1 MAVPRGT
8 PEVASSSSCPK
19 ENLSMVRF
27 SWRRVCAVGASAF
40 TLSVAVPAATAG
52 AQAYNYPSMQTP
64 RASTR
69 DYTAGIVGGAGTS
82 FLFQWREGAGK
93 GLHWQLDAGF
103 ADPEGGVDPL
113 LFVGGGLG
121 KELTRATNDQ
131 PLDVLF
137 TAGVGAAFGGNSTV
151 FRVPLGV
158 SVGHTFELEQ
168 NMSLT
173 PFVHPRL
180 SVDACGR
187 CGRNNDSRTNLSANF
202 DVGGHWQVNR
212 QFGVKVSASFSGS
225 DLVGTDET
233 VAIGFNWTPAGLAR
247 R

>member
-1 MAVPRGT
+1 
-8 PEVASSSSCPK
+8 
-19 ENLSMVRF
+19 MVRF
-27 SWRRVCAVGASAF
+27 SWRRVCTVGAAA
-40 TLSVAVPAATAG
+40 LLVCAVAPLETAG

-113 LFVGGGLG
+113 LFVGGSLG
-121 KELTRATNDQ
+121 KELTRATSEQ

-137 TAGVGAAFGGNSTV
+137 TAGVGAAFGGNQTV
-151 FRVPLGV
+151 FRIPVGV

-168 NMSLT
+168 NMALT

-180 SVDACGR
+180 SVDACGS
-187 CGRNNDSRTNLSANF
+187 CGKDKDSRTNLSANF
-202 DVGGHWQVNR
+202 DVGAHWQVNR
-212 QFGVKVSASFSGS
+212 QFGVRVSAGFSGS
-225 DLVGTDET
+225 DLVRTDET
-233 VAIGFNWTPAGLAR
+233 VAIGFNWTPAGLRAR
-247 R
+247 

>member
-1 MAVPRGT
+1 MAC
-8 PEVASSSSCPK
+8 S
-19 ENLSMVRF
+19 
-27 SWRRVCAVGASAF
+27 SWRRLSSAGIAALTLTVGASLAP
-40 TLSVAVPAATAG
+40 LSAVE

-64 RASTR
+64 RASSR

-121 KELTRATNDQ
+121 KEITQARADQ

-137 TAGVGAAFGGNSTV
+137 TAGVGAAFGGNATV

-158 SVGHTFELEQ
+158 SVGHTFELDQ
-168 NMSLT
+168 GMSLT
-173 PFVHPRL
+173 PYVHPRL
-180 SVDACGR
+180 SIDACGS
-187 CGRNNDSRTNLSANF
+187 CGRNRDSRTNLSANF
-202 DVGGHWQVNR
+202 DVGGLWQVNPN
-212 QFGVKVSASFSGS
+212 FGVRVAASFSGS

-233 VAIGFNWTPAGLAR
+233 VGIGFTWTPVALAR

>member
-1 MAVPRGT
+1 MVCSAWQRLSQVSVAAMVLAASAAVSATVVPL
-8 PEVASSSSCPK
+8 E
-19 ENLSMVRF
+19 
-27 SWRRVCAVGASAF
+27 AVGAQAF
-40 TLSVAVPAATAG
+40 
-52 AQAYNYPSMQTP
+52 NYPAMQIP

-69 DYTAGIVGGAGTS
+69 DYTGGIVGGAGTS
-82 FLFQWREGAGK
+82 FLFQWREGAGA

-103 ADPEGGVDPL
+103 ADPKGQVDPL
-113 LFVGGGLG
+113 VFFGGGLG
-121 KELTRATNDQ
+121 KELTRANADQ

-137 TAGVGAAFGGNSTV
+137 TAAVGAAFGGNATK

-158 SVGHTFELEQ
+158 SVGHTFDLDQ
-168 NMSLT
+168 GMSLT

-187 CGRNNDSRTNLSANF
+187 CGPRNDSRSTLSANF
-202 DVGGHWQVNR
+202 DIGGHWQVNR
-212 QFGVKVSASFSGS
+212 QFGVRVAASFSGS

-233 VAIGFNWTPAGLAR
+233 VAIGFNWTPAGLVR

>member
-1 MAVPRGT
+1 MACSPWSRMAIAVAAVTVGLVVVAPR
-8 PEVASSSSCPK
+8 A
-19 ENLSMVRF
+19 LD
-27 SWRRVCAVGASAF
+27 
-40 TLSVAVPAATAG
+40 

-69 DYTAGIVGGAGTS
+69 DYTAAIVGGGGST
-82 FLFQWREGAGK
+82 FLFQWREGLSK
-93 GLHWQLDAGF
+93 SLHWQLDAGF

-113 LFVGGGLG
+113 LFVGGSLG
-121 KELTRATNDQ
+121 KELLHAREDQ

-137 TAGVGAAFGGNSTV
+137 TAGAGAAFGGNATA
-151 FRVPLGV
+151 FRLPVGV
-158 SVGHTFELEQ
+158 SVGHTFDLDQ
-168 NMSLT
+168 GMTVT

-187 CGRNNDSRTNLSANF
+187 CGSNNSSRTNLSANF
-202 DVGGHWQVNR
+202 DIGGHWQVNR
-212 QFGVKVSASFSGS
+212 QFSVRASASFSGS

-233 VAIGFNWTPAGLAR
+233 VAVGFSWTPAGLAR